1 MTRLALVNINV
12 ADLDRSAAFYAEHFG
27 FSEVTRLTTPF
38 GIDEVIL
45 RTDDGGAGLVLLRDP
60 ARTVPIEHG
69 TAFSRV
75 VLEVDDIIG
84 RFDRLGAAAVPIVEP
99 PTPRTHFP
107 ITVGYFRDPDG
118 YLVECY
124 EVRRDG

>member
-12 ADLDRSAAFYAEHFG
+12 TDLDRSAAFYAEHFG
-27 FSEVTRLTTPF
+27 FSELTRLTTPF

-45 RTDDGGAGLVLLRDP
+45 HGDGGGAGLVLLRDP
-60 ARTVPIEHG
+60 TRTEPLEHG

-75 VLEVDDIIG
+75 VLEVDDIAG
-84 RFDRLGAAAVPIVEP
+84 HFDRLTASGVAIVEP
-99 PTPRTHFP
+99 PTARTHFT

-118 YLVECY
+118 YLIECY
-124 EVRRDG
+124 EVLRDA

>member
-27 FSEVTRLTTPF
+27 FSELTRLTTPF

-45 RTDDGGAGLVLLRDP
+45 GADDGGAGLVLLRDP
-60 ARTVPIEHG
+60 TRTDPLAHG

-75 VLEVDDIIG
+75 VLEIDDIAG
-84 RFDRLGAAAVPIVEP
+84 RFDRLAAAGVPIVES